1 MTLLGLYLLAVL
13 MALIS
18 AFVLSKAIKSNFK
31 NYIMI
36 EMPNYKIPVL
46 KNVLFTVYTKTKSFV
61 FEAGKIILSIS
72 ILLWILA
79 SNGPGDDF
87 KHAEQII
94 LEKYDNKKNISE
106 LDYEIQ
112 SYRLENSYIG
122 TAGKILEPI
131 LNPLGYDW
139 KIGIAIITSF
149 AAREVFV
156 GTLAT
161 IFSVGSENVET
172 IKEKMSYQR
181 KQNGQLLFNL
191 PTGVSLMVFY
201 AFALQCMST
210 IAIVKKET
218 NSWKWQAIQFTFMTI
233 IAYISALIVY
243 QTLP

>member
-1 MTLLGLYLLAVL
+1 MKEKIEIDKTLNVEPVFEVIGNNVV
-13 MALIS
+13 I
-18 AFVLSKAIKSNFK
+18 SNFV
-31 NYIMI
+31 I
-36 EMPNYKIPVL
+36 EMPNYKKPVL
-46 KNVLFTVYTKTKSFV
+46 KNILFTVYSKTKSFV

-72 ILLWILA
+72 IFLWVLA
-79 SNGPGDDF
+79 SSGPGDNF
-87 KHAEQII
+87 KYAEKII
-94 LEKYDNKKNISE
+94 MEKYDNKKNPNE

-112 SYRLENSYIG
+112 SYKLENSYIG

-131 LNPLGYDW
+131 LTPLGYDW

-161 IFSVGSENVET
+161 IFSVGSENMDT

-181 KQNGQLLFNL
+181 KPNGQLLFNL

-201 AFALQCMST
+201 AFALQCVST

-218 NSWKWQAIQFTFMTI
+218 NSWKWPAIQFIFMTI
-233 IAYISALIVY
+233 IAYISAYIVY
-243 QTLP
+243 RSLS